1 MGDPPGF
8 LSDSSSRWIER
19 AFVEQAFE
27 HGHAPACMDI
37 HASGCII
44 MRTTG
49 PGRRTDAPT
58 SWRHVADSFPGRRTF
73 RAPSGRFRTFYGDKL
88 PIHFRYATL
97 VPCRS
102 VDRPDRK
109 MRAMHKHKS
118 VSEGPAIPLS
128 DVLASDG
135 VERPVIGPVRRFDY
149 DDRTGADL
157 ERAATALLRNAG
169 DLAAWNLAPAPYAA
183 ADGEIRTPGLHHIDT
198 VHRYTRQPQVAPD
211 QIARHGVTRYE
222 LPSAARYRKPEHKL
236 TAVEL
241 VDTGTP
247 GTEMIRT
254 RLVTDVVGRG
264 YAFIG
269 HESTRDASARGATSA
284 TRTSSTP
291 KRSRGGQT
299 ANVWTATD
307 RTIRTRWSKATQ
319 EQRDHAQHLAATI
332 RERGSVTVSGVAVE
346 LTLAPRERVT
356 IVAGDERLTGG
367 SFTLDD
373 YVRRATLESVK

>member
-1 MGDPPGF
+1 MQF
-8 LSDSSSRWIER
+8 LSS
-19 AFVEQAFE
+19 
-27 HGHAPACMDI
+27 
-37 HASGCII
+37 
-44 MRTTG
+44 TTVKG
-49 PGRRTDAPT
+49 TD
-58 SWRHVADSFPGRRTF
+58 
-73 RAPSGRFRTFYGDKL
+73 
-88 PIHFRYATL
+88 
-97 VPCRS
+97 
-102 VDRPDRK
+102 
-109 MRAMHKHKS
+109 AMHKHKS

-135 VERPVIGPVRRFDY
+135 VDRPVIGPVRRFDY

-183 ADGEIRTPGLHHIDT
+183 ANGEIRAPGLHHIDT
-198 VHRYTRQPQVAPD
+198 VHHYTRQPQVAPD

-247 GTEMIRT
+247 GSEMIRT

-269 HESTRDASARGATSA
+269 HTVTRSASTRGATST
-284 TRTSSTP
+284 TRTSSTSSTP

-307 RTIRTRWSKATQ
+307 RTIRTRWSRATA
-319 EQRDHAQHLAATI
+319 EQQQHAQHLAATI
-332 RERGSVTVSGVAVE
+332 RERGSVIVRGVAVE

-356 IVAGDERLTGG
+356 IIAGDERLTGG

-373 YVRRATLESVK
+373 YVRRAALAD

>member
-1 MGDPPGF
+1 
-8 LSDSSSRWIER
+8 
-19 AFVEQAFE
+19 
-27 HGHAPACMDI
+27 
-37 HASGCII
+37 
-44 MRTTG
+44 
-49 PGRRTDAPT
+49 
-58 SWRHVADSFPGRRTF
+58 
-73 RAPSGRFRTFYGDKL
+73 
-88 PIHFRYATL
+88 
-97 VPCRS
+97 
-102 VDRPDRK
+102 
-109 MRAMHKHKS
+109 MHKHKH
-118 VSEGPAIPLS
+118 VTEGPAIPLS

-135 VERPVIGPVRRFDY
+135 VARPVIGPVRRFDY

-264 YAFIG
+264 YRFIG
-269 HESTRDASARGATSA
+269 HESTRDASARGATST
-284 TRTSSTP
+284 TRTSRTS

-332 RERGSVTVSGVAVE
+332 RENGSVIVRGVSVE
-346 LTLAPRERVT
+346 LTIAPRERVT

-367 SFTLDD
+367 SFPLAD

>member
-1 MGDPPGF
+1 
-8 LSDSSSRWIER
+8 
-19 AFVEQAFE
+19 
-27 HGHAPACMDI
+27 
-37 HASGCII
+37 
-44 MRTTG
+44 
-49 PGRRTDAPT
+49 
-58 SWRHVADSFPGRRTF
+58 
-73 RAPSGRFRTFYGDKL
+73 
-88 PIHFRYATL
+88 
-97 VPCRS
+97 
-102 VDRPDRK
+102 
-109 MRAMHKHKS
+109 MHKHKS

>member
-1 MGDPPGF
+1 
-8 LSDSSSRWIER
+8 
-19 AFVEQAFE
+19 
-27 HGHAPACMDI
+27 
-37 HASGCII
+37 
-44 MRTTG
+44 
-49 PGRRTDAPT
+49 
-58 SWRHVADSFPGRRTF
+58 
-73 RAPSGRFRTFYGDKL
+73 
-88 PIHFRYATL
+88 
-97 VPCRS
+97 
-102 VDRPDRK
+102 
-109 MRAMHKHKS
+109 MHKHKS
-118 VSEGPAIPLS
+118 VTEGPAIPLS

-135 VERPVIGPVRRFDY
+135 VERPKIPAVRRFDY

-169 DLAAWNLAPAPYAA
+169 DLAAWNLAPAPYVG
-183 ADGEIRTPGLHHIDT
+183 ADGEERTPGLHHIDA

-269 HESTRDASARGATSA
+269 HAVTRSASTRGATS
-284 TRTSSTP
+284 TTRTSSTSSTSRTSSTP

-307 RTIRTRWSKATQ
+307 RTIRTRWSKATTQ
-319 EQRDHAQHLAATI
+319 QQQHAQHLAATI
-332 RERGSVTVSGVAVE
+332 RERGSVIVRGVAVE

-356 IVAGDERLTGG
+356 IVAGDDRLAGG

-373 YVRRATLESVK
+373 YVRRAALA

>member
-1 MGDPPGF
+1 MHTHYSLTD
-8 LSDSSSRWIER
+8 E
-19 AFVEQAFE
+19 
-27 HGHAPACMDI
+27 
-37 HASGCII
+37 
-44 MRTTG
+44 TTG
-49 PGRRTDAPT
+49 RTVTFAPIVRTVRRLPLALKSTTSDARFIGPMP
-58 SWRHVADSFPGRRTF
+58 APIGPRR
-73 RAPSGRFRTFYGDKL
+73 
-88 PIHFRYATL
+88 
-97 VPCRS
+97 
-102 VDRPDRK
+102 
-109 MRAMHKHKS
+109 
-118 VSEGPAIPLS
+118 PLS

-135 VERPVIGPVRRFDY
+135 VARPVIGPVRRFDY

-169 DLAAWNLAPAPYAA
+169 DLAAWNLAPVPYAA
-183 ADGEIRTPGLHHIDT
+183 ADGEIREPGLHHVDT

-264 YAFIG
+264 YRFIG
-269 HESTRDASARGATSA
+269 HESTRDASARRT
-284 TRTSSTP
+284 TVTPRTSSAG

-307 RTIRTRWSKATQ
+307 RTIRARWSKATQ
-319 EQRDHAQHLAATI
+319 EQKDHAQHLAATI
-332 RERGSVTVSGVAVE
+332 RENGSVIVRGVAVE

-367 SFTLDD
+367 SFPLTD